1 MFAILG
7 EIEFELLGGLTG
19 MDYRSTADWA
29 EHQLIQGKPLLE
41 WIGEGLDEYSLAIT
55 LHTSLGDPEKRLRD
69 LREAKAAHQPLAF
82 VLGSGDYLG
91 AFVLTEL
98 SNNVRRT
105 TAAGRLHSATMTVT
119 LREFTGT
126 FTRKP
131 RRLGLLDPGSLGSS
145 SPGLQT
151 RAVTLPSIAQ
161 KVLGYARSA
170 GNILQSSASLYQ
182 AARSGSPLSA
192 LSQVPQL
199 LAMTGQAIAPLQG
212 LSSVAGL
219 LNGGA
224 DLVTLGNNMLGSVNS
239 ALASLTAV
247 DMSSVS
253 GAFNSLGNINLG
265 GMSTALAGLSAVDLG
280 RVTSTLA
287 SLGSMTLEG
296 VTGALSNL
304 TAPGI
309 NGVIDEFGAL
319 AHGDFSS
326 VTGALAA
333 VKAVDLGNVVA
344 RVSASATAVSDA
356 VGALDGA
363 STKLASLAAAV
374 ITRKA

>member
-55 LHTSLGDPEKRLRD
+55 LHASLGDPEKRLRD

-105 TAAGRLHSATMTVT
+105 TALGRLHSATLTVT
-119 LREFTGT
+119 LREYTGT

-131 RRLGLLDPGSLGSS
+131 RRLGLLDPSSLASS
-145 SPGLQT
+145 SPGLLS
-151 RAVTLPSIAQ
+151 RAISVPSTAQ
-161 KVLGYARSA
+161 QVLGYARSA
-170 GNILQSSASLYQ
+170 GNILQSGASLYQ
-182 AARSGSPLSA
+182 AVRNGSPLSA
-192 LSQVPQL
+192 LNQLPQL
-199 LAMTGQAIAPLQG
+199 LGMTGRALAPLQG
-212 LSSVAGL
+212 LSSLAGL
-219 LNGGA
+219 LDGGA
-224 DLVTLGNNMLGSVNS
+224 ELAALGDNMLGSVNG

-253 GAFNSLGNINLG
+253 SVFGSLGSINLD
-265 GMSTALAGLSAVDLG
+265 GMSSALADLSAVDLG
-280 RVTSTLA
+280 RVTSALA
-287 SLGSMTLEG
+287 SLGSATLEG
-296 VTGALSNL
+296 VTGALAGL
-304 TAPGI
+304 TVPGI

-319 AHGDFSS
+319 ASGDFSS
-326 VTGALAA
+326 VTGALAS
-333 VKAVDLGNVVA
+333 VRAVDLGNVLA
-344 RVSASATAVSDA
+344 RVDASATQ
-356 VGALDGA
+356 VGHALDALDGA
-363 STKLASLAAAV
+363 STKLSSLAAAV
-374 ITRKA
+374 ITRKV